1 MKAIEAI
8 NVSKLFRLR
17 HSGIPTLK
25 DRFID
30 TIKRRSGREDFWALR
45 DINFSA
51 EEGETVGVIGPNG
64 SGKTTLLSIIASTM
78 APTTGEVIARGRLA
92 SLLELGAGFHPDLT
106 GRENIFLNGAIMGIP
121 RKMLEDK
128 FDSIV
133 AFSGLGHFIE
143 TPIKFYSSGMVVRLG
158 FSIAIEVDPDILLV
172 DEVLAVGDQDF
183 QKKSSRRIQRMKE
196 AGKTLLVAS
205 HDMGTIR
212 RFCDLVIHL
221 QKGKIHE
228 IGVPAG
234 VVDNYIQSVQE
245 VPAGVGKLSGW
256 GTMEAVIRGV
266 KFRKAGEETATYLT
280 GEDLLV
286 EIEYFA
292 SKRIENPVFGYAI
305 HTQDAQLCTGSNTQ
319 IDNCPIERIEG
330 SGKIRL
336 YLSAIP
342 LLRGHYLLS
351 LSIHSQDH
359 NINYHRQDYTY
370 PFDVVSST
378 NRIGI
383 INAPTRWEFLLGAE
397 RGEQTAAE
405 TGNSRR

>member
-1 MKAIEAI
+1 MKTIEAI

-17 HSGIPTLK
+17 HTGTPTLK
-25 DRFID
+25 SRFVD
-30 TIKRRSGREDFWALR
+30 TIKRRRGSEDFWALR
-45 DINFSA
+45 NINFSA
-51 EEGETVGVIGPNG
+51 QAGETIGVIGPNG
-64 SGKTTLLSIIASTM
+64 CGKTTLLSIIASTM
-78 APTTGEVIARGRLA
+78 APTTGRVITRGRLA

-121 RKMLEDK
+121 RRTIEEK

-133 AFSGLGHFIE
+133 AFSGLDHFIE

-158 FSIAIEVDPDILLV
+158 FSVAIEVNPDILLV
-172 DEVLAVGDQDF
+172 DEVLAVGDQAF

-212 RFCDLVIHL
+212 RFCDRVIHL
-221 QKGKIHE
+221 QNGE
-228 IGVPAG
+228 IDEQGVPAG
-234 VVDNYIQSVQE
+234 VVDNYIQSAQE
-245 VPAGVGKLSGW
+245 LPDGLGKIAGW

-266 KFRKAGEETATYLT
+266 EFRGS
-280 GEDLLV
+280 GEDGKPAYRTGDDFSV
-286 EIEYFA
+286 EIDYFA
-292 SKRIENPVFGYAI
+292 ARRIENPVFGYAV
-305 HTQDAQLCTGSNTQ
+305 HTHDFQLCSGSNTQ
-319 IDNCPIERIEG
+319 IDRCPVEAIEG
-330 SGKIRL
+330 PGVMRL
-336 YLSAIP
+336 SLESLP

-378 NRIGI
+378 DRTGI
-383 INAPTRWEFLLGAE
+383 VDATSRWDFRPG
-397 RGEQTAAE
+397 GEKGPGSQ
-405 TGNSRR
+405 G

>member
-1 MKAIEAI
+1 MKAIEAV

-17 HSGIPTLK
+17 HSGLPTLK
-25 DRFID
+25 DRFVD
-30 TIKRRSGREDFWALR
+30 TIKRRRGGDDFWALK
-45 DINFSA
+45 DINFSLEA
-51 EEGETVGVIGPNG
+51 GETMGVIGPNG
-64 SGKTTLLSIIASTM
+64 CGKTTLLSIIASTM
-78 APTTGEVIARGRLA
+78 APTTGEVITRGRLA

-121 RKMLEDK
+121 RRMIEEK
-128 FDSIV
+128 FNAIV

-172 DEVLAVGDQDF
+172 DEVLAVGDQAF

-212 RFCDLVIHL
+212 RFCDRVIHL
-221 QKGKIHE
+221 EKGRISE
-228 IGVPAG
+228 QGVPAG
-234 VVDNYIQSVQE
+234 VVDNYIQNAEELPSGQE
-245 VPAGVGKLSGW
+245 KVPGW

-266 KFRKAGEETATYLT
+266 RFLGPDGKETNTFQSGSDCSL
-280 GEDLLV
+280 

-292 SKRIENPVFGYAI
+292 GKRITGPVFGYAI
-305 HTQDAQLCTGSNTQ
+305 HTQDIQLCVGSNTQ
-319 IDNCPIERIEG
+319 IDGFRIESIEG
-330 SGKIRL
+330 PGVLRL
-336 YLSAIP
+336 ALPALP
-342 LLRGHYLLS
+342 LLKGHYLLS

-359 NINYHRQDYTY
+359 NTNYHRQDYTY

-378 NRIGI
+378 GRIGI
-383 INAPTRWEFLLGAE
+383 VDAASRWEFLPGKTE
-397 RGEQTAAE
+397 
-405 TGNSRR
+405 